1 MNRSYKVI
9 WNQSL
14 NCFMAV
20 AEYAKSRGKSS
31 SHVVSSTSTASA
43 AVSSGARLLRLSALS
58 VGLITAGFSMQAVAG
73 YEVAGGSTFTNCTR
87 DSNGSG
93 GEAASIA
100 IANESSIACAPAI
113 EAIAIGA
120 NLAAQGEQS
129 TVIGNDVIASS
140 TAIQAVVI
148 GSNFNANPTTSTGA
162 GGVAIGSGLTTALDS
177 PTANG
182 IGSVAIGSSGNGTT
196 NNLNGAVATGNH
208 ALALM
213 SGANASATNSIAL
226 GTSATA
232 NIANSVAL
240 GSGSTTTAPSG
251 NSFLTNVAAV
261 PANGVVSVGSATA
274 NRRIQNVAGGS
285 AATDAVNVAQLTQQN
300 TLTNKQGTDTA
311 AALGGGSTYTAVTGG
326 VSAPSYSLNNGAVTA
341 TNVGAALSNID
352 GRTMNNT
359 ANIATNATNIT
370 GLQSQ
375 TFRLRTNTDPATAV
389 GSNDT
394 VTFLDGNNVNIT
406 RTGNN
411 VTIGTSATPTFTSV
425 TSTGAMTA
433 GSLNTGGALTVTGA
447 SNLNGGANLNNNK
460 ITGLANGTAVTDAA
474 TFGQLSTTNTNVATN
489 TTNIANVQAQ
499 ANQGFNISADNGIAD
514 NVQLSETVNF
524 TNTDGNLVATVSD
537 NGINYDLAENIDL
550 GTAGSIRTGN
560 TVTNNAGVRI
570 DDGTNITAVTATGT
584 NVTDGMNTS
593 NYDANGLRAT
603 DGLGRTGNYS
613 AGSMTLNNAG
623 SYNQST
629 AGSNVISNN
638 TGNANIN
645 TATFSGM
652 FDSAGNYNQSTA
664 AENIMSS
671 GTNLTRT
678 SAAGTNVT
686 DGTNSS
692 NYGANGLRATDV
704 NGNSTLVN
712 QTGLSFTNDLGA
724 ATGPS
729 ITAAG
734 INAGNSTISNVA
746 DGVVANDVATF
757 GQLTDT
763 DNIAKGNLAA
773 LGGGAAY
780 DAANNIY
787 TAPSYELNNGNNNTD
802 TTLFRNVGDAL
813 GNLDGRT
820 TTNTAD
826 IANVQAQANKGFNI
840 SADNSDLANNETIDN
855 VQLDETINFT
865 NTDGNLVATVSDNGI
880 NYDLAENIDLGV
892 NGSIRTGNTI
902 TNNTGVRIDDGT
914 NITAVTATGTNV
926 TDGMNTSNYDAN
938 GLRATDG
945 FGRTGNYS
953 AGSMILNN
961 AGNYN
966 ESTAGS
972 NVISNNTGNANIN
985 TATFSGMFD
994 SAGNTNFSTAAENTM
1009 SSGTNLTRTSAAGTN
1024 ITDGTNS
1031 SNYGAN
1037 GLTAT
1042 DALGNS
1048 TLVNQ
1053 TGLSFTNDLGAA
1065 TGPSIIAAG
1074 INAGNSTISNVADG
1088 VVANDVATFGQL
1100 TDTDNIAKGN
1110 LAALGGGA
1118 AYDATNNIYTQPIYT
1133 LDDGTNTGTNVTAN
1147 NVGDALN
1154 NLDGRTTTNTSNI
1167 ANLNTKVDGIDFPIR
1182 SSNAQSFTTSAIGID
1197 ALAVG
1202 SNANANGI
1210 GVTAIGE
1217 DARANGIY
1225 ATSIGQ
1231 NASADSINATAIGQN
1246 ARADSISATAIGQD
1260 ARANSIN
1267 ATAIG
1272 QNASANSINATSIGV
1287 DTTSDINGFA
1297 GGQGASAGMNSVALG
1312 SQSTANAIDSIAI
1325 GSSSSA
1331 TVIGG
1336 VALGQNSVANV
1347 AGGATGFIPTAALTA
1362 DQDAINATNSTN
1374 LGAVSVGTGAVGGNR
1389 QIVNVAAGTN
1399 DSDAV
1404 NVSQLKAV
1412 DTKVNQGI
1420 KFNVDGGERTYALGE
1435 TIGITTDSNIITSA
1449 TTDGVNFAI
1458 NPDLVL
1464 DSVTTGNT
1472 VTNNAGVRID
1482 DGNGNITAV
1491 TAAGTNVTD
1500 GISTSNYGANGF
1512 TATDGNGNT
1521 GRYNAGSTVLTDDS
1535 GNTNASAA
1543 IGNAILDDSGNV
1555 NLSGAIGNAIFD
1567 NAGNANLSGAEGSV
1581 VFDNAGN
1588 RTITSAAGTNVTDG
1602 TNTSNYGANGSTI
1615 IDGNG
1620 NETVIAANGTT
1631 VTDGTNTSNYGAEG
1645 LTFLDING
1653 NVLANTP
1660 SITKTGIDA
1669 GSTVITNVANGTVAA
1684 DSKDAVNGGQL
1695 FTTNEAIAAAQAQAD
1710 LGFNIGADNGTDD
1723 NVQLGETINFTNTDG
1738 NLVATVS
1745 DNGINYDLADDIS
1758 IDSVTANDGNG
1769 NVSTLTATGT
1779 NVTDGISTSNY
1790 GANGFTATDGNGNT
1804 GRYNAGSTVLTDDS
1818 GNTNASAAIG
1828 NAIFDDSGNVNLS
1841 GAIGNAIFDSAGN
1854 ANLSGAE
1861 GSVVFDNAGNRT
1873 ITSAAGTNVTDGTN
1887 TSNYGA
1893 NGLTATDDLGNST
1906 LVNQTGVSF
1915 TDVNG
1920 AATGPS
1926 ITAAGINA
1934 GNSTISNVAD
1944 GVAADDVATFGQ
1956 LQAANGAADAKTDA
1970 LGNSTATNLGGG
1982 AIYTAATGTV
1992 SAPTY
1997 TLNDGTNTG
2006 TTADFDNVGG
2016 ALSNLDGRTTTNT
2029 SNIANVQAQA
2039 NRGFNI
2045 SADNGVADNVQLGE
2059 TVDFTNTDGNLV
2071 ATVSNNGINY
2081 DLAENIDLG
2090 TTGSIRTG
2098 NTVTNNAGI
2107 TILNGPVD
2115 TVTLGRNGLNNGGN
2129 RVTNVANGIAAD
2141 DAATFGQV
2149 TDVNN
2154 KVNTLGDSTA
2164 ANLGGGAT
2172 YTAATGTVS
2181 APTYTLDNG
2190 ANTGTTADFNNVG
2203 DALGNLDGRTTANTS
2218 DIADLASGKKGLV
2231 RQDNGTSVITVGA
2244 VTGGTAVDFTNSD
2257 GVNRQLTGV
2266 ASAGDYTVAS
2276 NANNAVNAGDLNTAV
2291 GNIENSVTDKGL
2303 TFAGDRGVSVKRKL
2317 GETLTITGGE
2327 QDTAAL
2333 ANGNNIGVST
2343 NATNDGLLVQLAK
2356 NIDLGVDGSVK
2367 TGNTVTNNT
2376 GIAITDGANITAVT
2390 AAGTNVTDGT
2400 NTSNYSANGLSINNG
2415 PSMTD
2420 IGIDS
2425 AGNKITNIA
2434 DATNAGDAVNF
2445 GQLQASNNAA
2455 DVKTDA
2461 LGNST
2466 ATNLG
2471 GGAIYTAATGTV
2483 SAPTYTLDDG
2493 SNTGTN
2499 VTANNVGS
2507 ALDNL
2512 NTRTATNTGDIA
2524 NVQAQ
2529 ANQGFNISAAGGTA
2543 NNVQLGETVDFTNT
2557 DGNLVATASAN
2568 GINYNLAENIDLGA
2582 NGSLK
2587 TGNTVTNNAG
2597 VRVDDGT
2604 NITAVTAAGTNV
2616 TDGINTSN
2624 YGANGFTIV
2633 GGPSVTTAGINAG
2646 NKVITNLADGVAA
2659 TDAATKG
2666 QVDAVSTGLTDLTA
2680 GAVQYQRN
2688 LDDTVNYDNVTFAGT
2703 QAVIDQDE
2711 NGNDVVVSGGT
2722 RLSNVANGINAADAV
2737 NKGQLDSLIAQNVT
2751 KVEVNDQNGNP
2762 VTVNITDQ
2770 VVNRNIDNSNMDSS
2784 FLTYNVEG
2792 QGITDRLTIGE
2803 TVQKMNTEGVKFAHT
2818 NAISAKGDLGI
2829 TNDSS
2834 AGGDN
2839 STAIGVNAIIQEGAD
2854 STVALGHN
2862 TEASANATNS
2872 VVIGKDSQVAGQ
2884 SSIAI
2889 GNGAQALGN
2898 QSISIGTGNI
2908 VNGNNSGAFGDPS
2921 IINGDNSYSVGNNNT
2936 INSNDTFVLGNN
2948 VTSTVGGSVVLGTGS
2963 AARTGAGVA
2972 GYLAAGNAAITATT
2986 STTGAVA
2993 VGDAAN
2999 GIYRQVTGV
3008 AAGTADS
3015 DAVNVSQ
3022 LKAVSDTLQSNNEAL
3037 SNAAVQYD
3045 KNADGTVN
3053 KGSITLGGGA
3063 AGTTIT
3069 NVAAGNVSAGS
3080 TDAVN
3085 GSQLHNLGSGVAS
3098 IIGGD
3103 AALDA
3108 SGNLTASNIG
3118 GTGKGNISD
3127 AIAAVNQGNAQANEN
3142 IQANKDRLDAGL
3154 SFGADS
3160 GATISKP
3167 IGDTTALKFE
3177 GGNNITTTA
3186 TSSGIKFDLNGNIDV
3201 DNITADT
3208 VTTGNT
3214 TVNNTGVT
3222 IKDGPSMT
3230 TAGINAGDKTITG
3243 VADGIEVNDAVN
3255 LGQLTALDNKL
3266 SNSVNELGYKI
3277 NEVEDD
3283 ANAGISAAMAMSS
3296 LPQAYIPGKSMVGG
3310 GIATYNGQSAVAIG
3324 VSKVSDNGRWVIKVN
3339 GTADTQGNAGGAV
3352 GAGFHF

>member
-31 SHVVSSTSTASA
+31 SHAVSSTSTASA

-58 VGLITAGFSMQAVAG
+58 VGLITAGLSMSSQVFAAPYAV
-73 YEVAGGSTFTNCTR
+73 GGGTAVGT
-87 DSNGSG
+87 D
-93 GEAASIA
+93 SIA
-100 IANESSIACAPAI
+100 IGNLATTANTTTNAQS
-113 EAIAIGA
+113 IAIGA
-120 NLAAQGEQS
+120 ETKATGDQSVALGANVVASGNSSVAVGGDDVDKIANNTIQAGQYTTITGGTLTATNYTPTTASGAGASAFGVKAVASGNFSSAIGMTSSATGSASVALGVSSNAAGQGALA
-129 TVIGNDVIASS
+129 IGAVS
-140 TAIQAVVI
+140 TA
-148 GSNFNANPTTSTGA
+148 SNT
-162 GGVAIGSGLTTALDS
+162 
-177 PTANG
+177 
-182 IGSVAIGSSGNGTT
+182 GSVAIGINSKSSG
-196 NNLNGAVATGNH
+196 
-208 ALALM
+208 
-213 SGANASATNSIAL
+213 TNSIAIGSGNSSTTGANAV
-226 GTSATA
+226 GTNAVAIGANATA
-232 NIANSVAL
+232 SADNSVAL
-240 GSGSTTTAPSG
+240 GAGSTTTAPSG
-251 NSFLTNVAAV
+251 NSFLTNVGAV
-261 PANGVVSVGSATA
+261 PANGVVSVGSSTVT
-274 NRRIQNVAGGS
+274 RRIQNVAGGS
-285 AATDAVNVAQLTQQN
+285 ADTDAVNVAQLKAQN
-300 TLTNKQGTDTA
+300 SLSNQQGTSTA
-311 AALGGGSTYTAVTGG
+311 AALGGSSTYTAATGT
-326 VSAPSYSLNNGAVTA
+326 VSAPSYSLNNGTVTA
-341 TNVGAALSNID
+341 NTVGGALTNLD
-352 GRTMNNT
+352 GRTTTNT
-359 ANIATNATNIT
+359 TNIAGNTSSITN
-370 GLQSQ
+370 LQNQ
-375 TFRLRTNTDPATAV
+375 TFRLRANTDTATAV

-394 VTFLDGNNVNIT
+394 VTFLNGNNVNIT
-406 RTGNN
+406 RNGNN

-433 GSLNTGGALTVTGA
+433 GSLNTGGALTVTGT

-460 ITGLANGTAVTDAA
+460 ITGLANGTAATDAATFGQLTTANTKTDVLGTSTAANLGGDATYNTTTGAVSAPAYSLNNGTVTANTVGGALTNLDGRTTTNTTNIANVQAQANRGLNISAAGGTADNVQLGETVDFTNTDDNLVVSSNGANGINYNLAENIDLGVNGSVLTGNTRVNNAGITVTGGTNDTVLLSRNGLNNGNNVITNVANGVAATDAA

-499 ANQGFNISADNGIAD
+499 ANQGFNITSNGSTNRD
-514 NVQLSETVNF
+514 NVQLGQTVNFTNADGNLEVTHSDNAVNYNLADNINVDSVTAGSNRLDQQGLFVNSGNERVAIDGMSGVMVHNASNGNGSHVTSSGVYVHSQTGFANYNANSLDMGNYTNGDASTLTTSQLSFRDSNNTGSRLDKNGLSFTNNTGVIGPNITASGISAGNTKVTNVASGTAATDAVNKGQLDAFGNATAASLSPTASYNPVTGNIDNLVYTLDDGTNSNTTANYNNVSDALGNLNTRTTTNTSNIDDLTQGRIGLVRQDSGTGAISVGQNTNGTLVDFTGTEGTRTLTGLSNGSIAENSTDAVTGDQLNTTNNNVSSLQGKTFSLQANGDTATAVGQNDTVQFLDGDNINITRSGNNITVATARDVNFDSVSAGDNTLNTNGLSLKNINGKTEINGSTIYIEDDQNHTATYTAQQLELTDYDTGTGAQLTDTGLSFVDNFQFTGPSIGLSGIDAGDITIKNVAGGVNATDAVNKGQLDAFGNATAASLSPTASYNPVTGNIDNLVYTLDDGTNTGITANYGNVSGALGNLDARTTANTSNIDDLTQGRIGLVRQDSGTGAILLGQNTNGTLVDFTGTDGTRTLTGLSNGNIAENSTDAVTGDQLNTTNTNVTAAQNTADAAQATADLGFNITSNGSASSDNVALGETVDF
-524 TNTDGNLVATVSD
+524 TNTDGNLVANHTD
-537 NGINYDLAENIDL
+537 NGINYDLAND
-550 GTAGSIRTGN
+550 
-560 TVTNNAGVRI
+560 
-570 DDGTNITAVTATGT
+570 
-584 NVTDGMNTS
+584 
-593 NYDANGLRAT
+593 
-603 DGLGRTGNYS
+603 
-613 AGSMTLNNAG
+613 
-623 SYNQST
+623 
-629 AGSNVISNN
+629 IS
-638 TGNANIN
+638 
-645 TATFSGM
+645 
-652 FDSAGNYNQSTA
+652 
-664 AENIMSS
+664 
-671 GTNLTRT
+671 
-678 SAAGTNVT
+678 V
-686 DGTNSS
+686 NS
-692 NYGANGLRATDV
+692 
-704 NGNSTLVN
+704 
-712 QTGLSFTNDLGA
+712 
-724 ATGPS
+724 
-729 ITAAG
+729 
-734 INAGNSTISNVA
+734 INAGNSRLDNNGLRISNAFNDSEANYTA
-746 DGVVANDVATF
+746 DGISLTQSGSQADYNSSGFFVTDEQSNTGSLLQGGNFATF
-757 GQLTDT
+757 
-763 DNIAKGNLAA
+763 
-773 LGGGAAY
+773 
-780 DAANNIY
+780 
-787 TAPSYELNNGNNNTD
+787 
-802 TTLFRNVGDAL
+802 R
-813 GNLDGRT
+813 
-820 TTNTAD
+820 
-826 IANVQAQANKGFNI
+826 
-840 SADNSDLANNETIDN
+840 
-855 VQLDETINFT
+855 LDENTGIPASGSVVTPDFMYVGNIQGDGSVIT
-865 NTDGNLVATVSDNGI
+865 NDGFGFSDGFGGMAPNLSSTSP
-880 NYDLAENIDLGV
+880 
-892 NGSIRTGNTI
+892 SIRRTGIDAGNTI
-902 TNNTGVRIDDGT
+902 
-914 NITAVTATGTNV
+914 ITSVA
-926 TDGMNTSNYDAN
+926 DGMNT
-938 GLRATDG
+938 
-945 FGRTGNYS
+945 
-953 AGSMILNN
+953 
-961 AGNYN
+961 
-966 ESTAGS
+966 
-972 NVISNNTGNANIN
+972 
-985 TATFSGMFD
+985 
-994 SAGNTNFSTAAENTM
+994 
-1009 SSGTNLTRTSAAGTN
+1009 
-1024 ITDGTNS
+1024 
-1031 SNYGAN
+1031 
-1037 GLTAT
+1037 T
-1042 DALGNS
+1042 DAVNKGQLDATNTTINNKVDSLGKSVANS
-1048 TLVNQ
+1048 LGGDAIYTAE
-1053 TGLSFTNDLGAA
+1053 TGLSNPA
-1065 TGPSIIAAG
+1065 
-1074 INAGNSTISNVADG
+1074 
-1088 VVANDVATFGQL
+1088 
-1100 TDTDNIAKGN
+1100 
-1110 LAALGGGA
+1110 
-1118 AYDATNNIYTQPIYT
+1118 YT
-1133 LDDGTNTGTNVTAN
+1133 LDDGSNTGTNVTAN

-1167 ANLNTKVDGIDFPIR
+1167 ANV
-1182 SSNAQSFTTSAIGID
+1182 
-1197 ALAVG
+1197 
-1202 SNANANGI
+1202 
-1210 GVTAIGE
+1210 
-1217 DARANGIY
+1217 
-1225 ATSIGQ
+1225 
-1231 NASADSINATAIGQN
+1231 
-1246 ARADSISATAIGQD
+1246 
-1260 ARANSIN
+1260 
-1267 ATAIG
+1267 
-1272 QNASANSINATSIGV
+1272 
-1287 DTTSDINGFA
+1287 
-1297 GGQGASAGMNSVALG
+1297 
-1312 SQSTANAIDSIAI
+1312 
-1325 GSSSSA
+1325 
-1331 TVIGG
+1331 
-1336 VALGQNSVANV
+1336 
-1347 AGGATGFIPTAALTA
+1347 
-1362 DQDAINATNSTN
+1362 
-1374 LGAVSVGTGAVGGNR
+1374 
-1389 QIVNVAAGTN
+1389 
-1399 DSDAV
+1399 
-1404 NVSQLKAV
+1404 
-1412 DTKVNQGI
+1412 
-1420 KFNVDGGERTYALGE
+1420 
-1435 TIGITTDSNIITSA
+1435 
-1449 TTDGVNFAI
+1449 
-1458 NPDLVL
+1458 
-1464 DSVTTGNT
+1464 
-1472 VTNNAGVRID
+1472 
-1482 DGNGNITAV
+1482 
-1491 TAAGTNVTD
+1491 
-1500 GISTSNYGANGF
+1500 
-1512 TATDGNGNT
+1512 
-1521 GRYNAGSTVLTDDS
+1521 
-1535 GNTNASAA
+1535 
-1543 IGNAILDDSGNV
+1543 
-1555 NLSGAIGNAIFD
+1555 
-1567 NAGNANLSGAEGSV
+1567 
-1581 VFDNAGN
+1581 
-1588 RTITSAAGTNVTDG
+1588 
-1602 TNTSNYGANGSTI
+1602 
-1615 IDGNG
+1615 
-1620 NETVIAANGTT
+1620 
-1631 VTDGTNTSNYGAEG
+1631 
-1645 LTFLDING
+1645 
-1653 NVLANTP
+1653 
-1660 SITKTGIDA
+1660 
-1669 GSTVITNVANGTVAA
+1669 
-1684 DSKDAVNGGQL
+1684 
-1695 FTTNEAIAAAQAQAD
+1695 QAQAD

-1745 DNGINYDLADDIS
+1745 ENGINYDLADDIS
-1758 IDSVTANDGNG
+1758 VDSVTANDGNG

-1790 GANGFTATDGNGNT
+1790 GANGFVATDGNGNS
-1804 GRYNAGSTVLTDDS
+1804 GRYNAGSTVLTDNS

-1828 NAIFDDSGNVNLS
+1828 NAILDDSGNVNLS

-1854 ANLSGAE
+1854 ANLSGAQ

-1873 ITSAAGTNVTDGTN
+1873 ITSATGTNVTDGIN

-1893 NGLTATDDLGNST
+1893 NGLTATDAAGNST

-1915 TDVNG
+1915 TNNLG

-1944 GVAADDVATFGQ
+1944 GVAITDVATIGQ

-2090 TTGSIRTG
+2090 TTGSIRAG

-2154 KVNTLGDSTA
+2154 KVNTLGASTA

-2190 ANTGTTADFNNVG
+2190 ANTGTTADFDNVG
-2203 DALGNLDGRTTANTS
+2203 SALENLNTRTKTNTT
-2218 DIADLASGKKGLV
+2218 DIADLASGKTGLV

-2244 VTGGTAVDFTNSD
+2244 ATGGTAVDFTNST

-2266 ASAGDYTVAS
+2266 ASAGDYTVAG
-2276 NANNAVNAGDLNTAV
+2276 NATNAVNAGDLNTAV

-2415 PSMTD
+2415 PSITAT
-2420 IGIDS
+2420 GIDS

-2471 GGAIYTAATGTV
+2471 GGAMYTAATGTV

-2499 VTANNVGS
+2499 VTANNVGD
-2507 ALDNL
+2507 ALNNL
-2512 NTRTATNTGDIA
+2512 DGRTTTNTSNIA

-2543 NNVQLGETVDFTNT
+2543 NNVQLGETIDFTNT

-2597 VRVDDGT
+2597 VRVNDGT
-2604 NITAVTAAGTNV
+2604 NITALTAAGTNV
-2616 TDGINTSN
+2616 TDGVNSSN

-2666 QVDAVSTGLTDLTA
+2666 QVDAVSTGLTDLAA

-2770 VVNRNIDNSNMDSS
+2770 VVNRNIDNSNMDSL

-2818 NAISAKGDLGI
+2818 KAVSAKGDLGV

-2872 VVIGKDSQVAGQ
+2872 VVIGKDSQVTGQ

-2963 AARTGAGVA
+2963 ASRTGAGVA

-2993 VGDAAN
+2993 VGDATN

-3085 GSQLHNLGSGVAS
+3085 GSQLHNLGNGVAG

-3214 TVNNTGVT
+3214 TVSNTGVT